1 MKKFLFGAVCF
12 LAGGFYQLWAFEKR
26 TKGVEPTY
34 EDENMIVREYGERMS
49 DNTNFAYVEFKSK

>member
-12 LAGGFYQLWAFEKR
+12 LAGGFYQLWAFEKY

-34 EDENMIVREYGERMS
+34 EDENMIVREYGKRMS
-49 DNTNFAYVEFKSK
+49 DNTNYAYVEFKNK